1 MMSQAALRAQAPGA
15 ANAAGSGFPPKLD
28 MGLNSQVAQGASE
41 DKAGDD
47 NYSDEKWDVDDDFDN
62 NKQKQ
67 NGQAQDKLNG
77 LNFHQEK
84 EPTNFYGFA
93 NDKQGSPSD
102 DGKLF
107 DNEFEDLE
115 KEFNQNQQNDGKL
128 DNQFN
133 QGKNPFANSITK
145 DILVKSKQDIEDEL
159 GKNIFEDNKNT
170 QGDDLGT
177 NNKFNKKNL
186 EIDIDENVPFDLE
199 NEIV

>member
-1 MMSQAALRAQAPGA
+1 M
-15 ANAAGSGFPPKLD
+15 
-28 MGLNSQVAQGASE
+28 
-41 DKAGDD
+41 
-47 NYSDEKWDVDDDFDN
+47 
-62 NKQKQ
+62 
-67 NGQAQDKLNG
+67 
-77 LNFHQEK
+77 
-84 EPTNFYGFA
+84 FA
-93 NDKQGSPSD
+93 
-102 DGKLF
+102 
-107 DNEFEDLE
+107 NEFEDLE
-115 KEFNQNQQNDGKL
+115 KEFNQNQQQDGKL

-170 QGDDLGT
+170 QGDDLAA

>member
-1 MMSQAALRAQAPGA
+1 
-15 ANAAGSGFPPKLD
+15 

-41 DKAGDD
+41 DKAADQD
-47 NYSDEKWDVDDDFDN
+47 NYSDENWDLDDDFDN
-62 NKQKQ
+62 NKQKR
-67 NGQAQDKLNG
+67 NGQAQNNLNA

-84 EPTNFYGFA
+84 DPGTNFYGFA
-93 NDKQGSPSD
+93 NDKQGSPGD

-115 KEFNQNQQNDGKL
+115 KEFNQNQQQDGKL

-133 QGKNPFANSITK
+133 NGKNPFANSITK

-170 QGDDLGT
+170 QGDDLAG
-177 NNKFNKKNL
+177 NNKFKNKKNL

>member
-1 MMSQAALRAQAPGA
+1 M
-15 ANAAGSGFPPKLD
+15 
-28 MGLNSQVAQGASE
+28 
-41 DKAGDD
+41 
-47 NYSDEKWDVDDDFDN
+47 
-62 NKQKQ
+62 
-67 NGQAQDKLNG
+67 
-77 LNFHQEK
+77 
-84 EPTNFYGFA
+84 
-93 NDKQGSPSD
+93 
-102 DGKLF
+102 F

-115 KEFNQNQQNDGKL
+115 KEFNQNQQQDGKL

-170 QGDDLGT
+170 QGDDLAA

>member
-1 MMSQAALRAQAPGA
+1 M
-15 ANAAGSGFPPKLD
+15 
-28 MGLNSQVAQGASE
+28 
-41 DKAGDD
+41 
-47 NYSDEKWDVDDDFDN
+47 
-62 NKQKQ
+62 
-67 NGQAQDKLNG
+67 
-77 LNFHQEK
+77 
-84 EPTNFYGFA
+84 
-93 NDKQGSPSD
+93 
-102 DGKLF
+102 F

-170 QGDDLGT
+170 QGDDLAT